1 MQSNTKSSILDL
13 PIIKQVEAFRVGQND
28 KCLANKQ
35 VLSDKIKEKETI
47 IENAKKDVAYQ
58 ATQNMLPQD
67 LRLGQ
72 DQVTST
78 GLQDARSYFDYNL
91 NNVCSKFFGSIN
103 FFYIALV
110 VLLLV
115 VLKAFFKK

>member
-1 MQSNTKSSILDL
+1 MQSNSKDSILNL
-13 PIIKQVEAFRVGQND
+13 PIIKQIEAFRIGQND

-35 VLSDKIKEKETI
+35 VLSDKIKEKEVI

-67 LRLGQ
+67 LRL
-72 DQVTST
+72 DENQVAST
-78 GLQDARSYFDYNL
+78 GLQDARVYFDYNL
-91 NNVCSKFFGSIN
+91 NNACSKFFGSIN
-103 FFYIALV
+103 FFYVALAV
-110 VLLLV
+110 ILLI